1 MPPGRAS
8 RVLIRI
14 PPPPPDT
21 LRPVGTPGLSLLVLY
36 CTDLDGCRR
45 FYTALGLDFSPEQH
59 GQGPGHWAAV
69 LAGGTVLELY
79 PATAAR
85 TTGAVRLGLVVTVGD
100 LTPGRHLL
108 YDPDGRAVEVEV
120 HDDPAGPVPPTA
132 TH

>member
-1 MPPGRAS
+1 MPALALDNLQARPDAAGAGLAAFSPGFRRFPPG
-8 RVLIRI
+8 
-14 PPPPPDT
+14 T

-79 PATAAR
+79 PA
-85 TTGAVRLGLVVTVGD
+85 
-100 LTPGRHLL
+100 
-108 YDPDGRAVEVEV
+108 
-120 HDDPAGPVPPTA
+120 
-132 TH
+132 